1 MLFEINP
8 EVLEKAYRELFAVFR
23 NAEGYIKNWFNY
35 ESLWIIDSKKIYERL
50 GDDINKW
57 QTLLNEIRENR
68 KTFDNSQT

>member
-1 MLFEINP
+1 
-8 EVLEKAYRELFAVFR
+8 LFAVFR

>member
-1 MLFEINP
+1 
-8 EVLEKAYRELFAVFR
+8 LFAVFR

-57 QTLLNEIRENR
+57 QALLN
-68 KTFDNSQT
+68 